1 MAQVAWRRRGVVAAF
16 SGLLAL
22 FASAAGAIEVDVEFH
37 NSIDLSVCRNWTWAS
52 GGQPAAN
59 YQVEAALRGE
69 IEAQLAKKG
78 ATRREEGAGCLVA
91 TASRRDVIF
100 PAGTLAIEIYD
111 VASQRLAWSAV
122 AAAIITDDEPKKVAK
137 IARKAVKQAFKKFPK
152 I

>member
-22 FASAAGAIEVDVEFH
+22 FASAVGAIEVDVQFY
-37 NSIDLSVCRNWTWAS
+37 NSIDLAVCRTWTWS
-52 GGQPAAN
+52 EGKPAAN
-59 YQVEAALRGE
+59 YQVEAALRSE
-69 IEAQLAKKG
+69 IQAQLAKKG

-122 AAAIITDDEPKKVAK
+122 AAAIITDDEARKVAK